1 MKTRPLVIFL
11 LAALIMA
18 CQEETQSLPLDEAQ
32 LIEVLA
38 DVHIAEAAGQQLRGG
53 TKDSVMQVYYAQIC
67 SIHQVD
73 QEAFI
78 QSMKQLRN
86 EPKRLQEIYDKVT
99 EAIERVDA
107 KTQ

>member
-1 MKTRPLVIFL
+1 
-11 LAALIMA
+11 MA
-18 CQEETQSLPLDEAQ
+18 CQEKTQSLPLDEAQ
-32 LIEVLA
+32 LVEVLA
-38 DVHIAEAAGQQLRGG
+38 DVHIAEAAGQQLRGA

-73 QEAFI
+73 QDAFSR
-78 QSMKQLRN
+78 SMEQLRN
-86 EPKRLQEIYDKVT
+86 EPERLQDIYDRVT

>member
-1 MKTRPLVIFL
+1 MKTQPLLIFL
-11 LAALIMA
+11 LATLIMA
-18 CQEETQSLPLDEAQ
+18 CQEETQPLPLDEAQ

-38 DVHIAEAAGQQLRGG
+38 DVHIAEAAGQQLRGA
-53 TKDSVMQVYYAQIC
+53 TKDSVMQVYYAQVC

-73 QEAFI
+73 QAAFV
-78 QSMKQLRN
+78 QSMEQLRN
-86 EPKRLQEIYDKVT
+86 EPERLQNIYDKVT